1 MTAIDAI
8 SKFYEKEELGSDGGS
23 EKKIIWFKFGFIY
36 IPMPNLSSR
45 SENLYLH
52 DISHVVTG
60 NDITWKGESSTG
72 SWEIGAG
79 GWMNLWFPMILTIW
93 SMGVGVMFY
102 TKESYKWFQKGK
114 TMYNA
119 GTVGKPLNELLP
131 LSIEELTKT
140 LTRPE
145 GQENKTSYIFW
156 ATISVLFWIVPLYF
170 IGYGIYSIFA

>member
-1 MTAIDAI
+1 MTALDAI
-8 SKFYEKEELGSDGGS
+8 GKFYENEALGNDGGA

-36 IPMPNLSSR
+36 IPMPNLASR

-60 NDITWKGESSTG
+60 NDVSWKGESSTG

-93 SMGVGVMFY
+93 SMGIGVMFY
-102 TKESYKWFQKGK
+102 TKASYRAFQKGK

-119 GTVGKPLNELLP
+119 GTCGIPLNELLP
-131 LSIEELTKT
+131 LSIEELTAK
-140 LTRPE
+140 LTRPA
-145 GQENKTSYIFW
+145 GQENKANYFVW
-156 ATISVLFWIVPLYF
+156 AAICIVAWVVPLAL